1 MGYTADSLRYE
12 QKLTQHC
19 KKNYIPIKHLKNSPN
34 NDHNAIFYSFIII
47 FYQELPNINHC
58 DLPFQTV

>member
-19 KKNYIPIKHLKNSPN
+19 KNYIPIKHLKIVLIMT
-34 NDHNAIFYSFIII
+34 IFIFTVLLLFFIKN
-47 FYQELPNINHC
+47 YY
-58 DLPFQTV
+58 